1 MPPARSALLALTLL
15 AALAGEAQALASFE
29 EVRREFRPS
38 DVRVLDRDGE
48 LLQRVRTDRQ
58 VRRGQWIALAEM
70 SPALR
75 TAMVL
80 SEDKRFYA
88 HSGVDWRAVSAAAW
102 GNVWNT
108 RTRGASTITMQLAG
122 LLDDDLRRGS
132 GGRNLAQKFGQTVA
146 AQQLERSWRKDQIL
160 EAYLNTV
167 PFRGEIVGIDAL
179 SRTLFGKA
187 PHGLDAREA
196 AVAAALVRAPNAKPA
211 LVAQRACEVMR
222 ALEAGTKVD
231 CEALDMFASAALQ
244 RKAFEASEGI
254 APHLARRALALSHNE
269 ELRTTLRAPLQ
280 RFALTTL
287 QRHLRELRG
296 RNVEDGALVVLD
308 NASGDVLAWVGSS
321 GDLSRAAEVDGVLA
335 QRQPGST
342 LKPLLYAQ
350 AIAERRLTAAS
361 LLDDSSAQIS
371 TTSGLY
377 IPQNYDRQFKGHVSV
392 RTALAA
398 SLNVPAVR
406 TLVMVSPAAFARQ
419 LRASG
424 LALAQNGDYYGYS
437 LALGSAEVS
446 LLGLTNA
453 YRTLAN
459 RGRVGETRFLPAR
472 LAADATRNRTAR
484 CIHRRRHPQRCQC
497 ARTHLRPRQR
507 ARHALLERGEDR
519 HQQGHA
525 RQLGHRLVGALHGRR
540 VGRQC
545 ERRADVGR
553 ERHQRRRARVGRADG
568 LPAPQRA
575 QPGARAA
582 AGPGA
587 LARALRRR
595 ARGGTRRMVHR
606 RHRAAAVRP
615 SRRRGRVGRAHH
627 RAFGRHHHRARPR
640 HPAAAPARALRG
652 RGPRPA
658 VAHRRQALRP
668 RRQRAVAAL
677 AGPAR
682 GGAGRRARPGGGP
695 DQARGARRRREAG
708 GGQVSSAPMKQQPS
722 RRKPAKSA
730 EAPAG
735 QISAVLARIEA
746 LWPSLG
752 PVGQRIADF
761 IVSQPQEVVHMSVS
775 EVAERTG
782 SSEGSIVGFC
792 KNLGATGFQQIK
804 IALAQEIVRPVQF
817 IHEDLEPGDKVSA
830 TIRKIFQ
837 SNVQTLHDTQAALD
851 VKSMEKAVKL
861 IKKARRIE
869 IYGIGSAAT
878 IAEDA
883 HYRMLR
889 IGLDVKVVVD
899 SHVQA
904 ISASLAGP
912 DVAVLTVSHS
922 GSTHET
928 VTATRLA
935 KEAGASTICIT
946 NFGKSPIQAFCDVL
960 LFTMARE
967 TSFRT
972 EAMTSRLAQLAIID
986 ALIACL
992 ALVGLRPLGEDP
1004 APDLRRALAQALL
1017 STPRARQRGAY

>member
-80 SEDKRFYA
+80 SEDRRFYA

-222 ALEAGTKVD
+222 ATEAGAKVD

-254 APHLARRALALSHNE
+254 APHLARRALTLSRSDRE
-269 ELRTTLRAPLQ
+269 DIRTTLRAPLQ

-308 NASGDVLAWVGSS
+308 NTSGDVLAWVGSS
-321 GDLSRAAEVDGVLA
+321 GDLSRAPEVDGVLA

-459 RGRVGETRFLPAR
+459 GGRVGGTRFLPAR
-472 LAADATRNRTAR
+472 LAADAPAIDPRVAFIIGDILSDANAR
-484 CIHRRRHPQRCQC
+484 
-497 ARTHLRPRQR
+497 ARTFGLDSVLGTRFWSAVKTGTSKDMRDNWAIGWSARYTVGVWVGNASGAPMWDVSGTSGAAPVWAELMGYLHRSEASR
-507 ARHALLERGEDR
+507 APVPPPGLVRSHVRFGDELEAARDEWFIAGTEQPLFALPVAAAESS
-519 HQQGHA
+519 A
-525 RQLGHRLVGALHGRR
+525 RITAPSDGTIIAL
-540 VGRQC
+540 
-545 ERRADVGR
+545 DPDIPP
-553 ERHQRRRARVGRADG
+553 RHQRVRFEAEGRGLQWRIDG
-568 LPAPQRA
+568 KHF
-575 QPGARAA
+575 
-582 AGPGA
+582 
-587 LARALRRR
+587 
-595 ARGGTRRMVHR
+595 ARGGSVQWL
-606 RHRAAAVRP
+606 P
-615 SRRRGRVGRAHH
+615 WP
-627 RAFGRHHHRARPR
+627 GRHVVELVDARGQVVDQIR
-640 HPAAAPARALRG
+640 LEVRG
-652 RGPRPA
+652 AGVKR
-658 VAHRRQALRP
+658 
-668 RRQRAVAAL
+668 VAA
-677 AGPAR
+677 
-682 GGAGRRARPGGGP
+682 
-695 DQARGARRRREAG
+695 
-708 GGQVSSAPMKQQPS
+708 K
-722 RRKPAKSA
+722 
-730 EAPAG
+730 
-735 QISAVLARIEA
+735 
-746 LWPSLG
+746 
-752 PVGQRIADF
+752 
-761 IVSQPQEVVHMSVS
+761 
-775 EVAERTG
+775 
-782 SSEGSIVGFC
+782 
-792 KNLGATGFQQIK
+792 
-804 IALAQEIVRPVQF
+804 
-817 IHEDLEPGDKVSA
+817 
-830 TIRKIFQ
+830 
-837 SNVQTLHDTQAALD
+837 
-851 VKSMEKAVKL
+851 
-861 IKKARRIE
+861 
-869 IYGIGSAAT
+869 
-878 IAEDA
+878 
-883 HYRMLR
+883 
-889 IGLDVKVVVD
+889 
-899 SHVQA
+899 
-904 ISASLAGP
+904 
-912 DVAVLTVSHS
+912 
-922 GSTHET
+922 
-928 VTATRLA
+928 
-935 KEAGASTICIT
+935 
-946 NFGKSPIQAFCDVL
+946 
-960 LFTMARE
+960 
-967 TSFRT
+967 
-972 EAMTSRLAQLAIID
+972 
-986 ALIACL
+986 
-992 ALVGLRPLGEDP
+992 
-1004 APDLRRALAQALL
+1004 
-1017 STPRARQRGAY
+1017 